1 MVIHLVNEKIL
12 CFHISFR
19 WRVGRSKRNW
29 NDAVLNQERPDSKFR
44 RRPKADP
51 SSSAQKWRKRRR
63 RRRRRRN
70 NAFGLGL
77 WHQWSSDWFSFTS
90 PEISTWLLV
99 PKSPLLSP
107 ASAAVFSLSSST
119 IPKPPHTGF
128 CIWILIWTH
137 LFRFCIAVAEGYW
150 LKQSSISPY
159 AGFYRN
165 FKLISFKLFI

>member
-1 MVIHLVNEKIL
+1 MRK
-12 CFHISFR
+12 FFAFISRFVEEWGDQR
-19 WRVGRSKRNW
+19 GPGTTPFWIRNALIP
-29 NDAVLNQERPDSKFR
+29 NSDVA
-44 RRPKADP
+44 RRPRTHRQ
-51 SSSAQKWRKRRR
+51 SAQKWRKRRRRR

-107 ASAAVFSLSSST
+107 ASAAVFSFSSST

-165 FKLISFKLFI
+165 FKSISFKLFI